1 MKISRHSDG
10 SKATEISVN
19 ESDNTLMQLHGDTAI
34 KAVHGTSGQ
43 VSDVANITQT
53 GEFDFVARPSVGGV
67 DVALA
72 TDGESSLETIERTIV
87 DNATTVISLC
97 PVQEMVN
104 VLYSI
109 QNQGAREHG
118 TITITK
124 SATGF
129 SLSSEQN
136 AEEGYFSDIEFSASE
151 SNGSLLLNV
160 IGSGAGLITDFKYR
174 VNSVNTLYL

>member
-1 MKISRHSDG
+1 MKISRNPDG
-10 SKATEISVN
+10 SNALEIGVTESN
-19 ESDNTLMQLHGDTAI
+19 DSKLTFHGDTAI
-34 KAVHGTSGQ
+34 TSTHKATGA
-43 VSDVANITQT
+43 VSDVASITQT
-53 GEFDFVARPSVGGV
+53 GEMDFTRRPSVGGI

-72 TDGESSLETIERTIV
+72 TDGEGSLETIERTIV

-129 SLSSEQN
+129 SLSSEKN

>member
-1 MKISRHSDG
+1 MKISRNPDG
-10 SKATEISVN
+10 SNALEIGVTESN
-19 ESDNTLMQLHGDTAI
+19 DSKLAFHGDTAI
-34 KAVHGTSGQ
+34 TSTHKATGA
-43 VSDVANITQT
+43 VSDVASITET
-53 GEFDFVARPSVGGV
+53 GEMDFTRRPSVGGI

-72 TDGESSLETIERTIV
+72 TDGEGSLETIERTIV